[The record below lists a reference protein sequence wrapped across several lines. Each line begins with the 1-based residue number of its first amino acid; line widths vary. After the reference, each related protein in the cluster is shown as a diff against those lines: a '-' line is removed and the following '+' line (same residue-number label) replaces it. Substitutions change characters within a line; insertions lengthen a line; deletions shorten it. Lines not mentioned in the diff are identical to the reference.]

1 MKRICDSVKLAA
13 IKEYLKGNQTCS
25 EIARSIG
32 MNPSDLLLLIK
43 RYQLH
48 GSKAF
53 RKGYTQHSK
62 QFKLDVLSYMDEHG
76 TSIRETTAIFNLS
89 SATLIRIWKKQ
100 FELGGFDAL
109 ESKKKGHLM
118 MKKQNQPSNNT
129 QSTDESIK
137 ALQAELEYLR
147 MENAYLKKLNALVQ
161 EKEKSQPKKK

>member
-1 MKRICDSVKLAA
+1 MKRICDSVKLSA
-13 IKEYLKGNQTCS
+13 IKEYLKGKETCS
-25 EIARSIG
+25 EIARSIN

-53 RKGYTQHSK
+53 RKGYTQHTK

-89 SATLIRIWKKQ
+89 SATSIRIWKKQ
-100 FELGGFDAL
+100 FELGGLDAL
-109 ESKKKGHLM
+109 ESRKKEHLM
-118 MKKQNQPSNNT
+118 MKKQNQSSNKNE
-129 QSTDESIK
+129 STNEIK

-161 EKEKSQPKKK
+161 EREKSQPKKK